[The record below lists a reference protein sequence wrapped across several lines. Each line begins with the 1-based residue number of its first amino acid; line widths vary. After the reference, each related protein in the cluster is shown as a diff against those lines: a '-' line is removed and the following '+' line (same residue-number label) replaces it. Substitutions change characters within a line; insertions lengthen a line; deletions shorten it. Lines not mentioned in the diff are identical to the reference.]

1 MPAAN
6 LPVEP
11 NNLPEAPH
19 DSARTSPL
27 ERREAERVITD
38 WEQETTRLGRALAL
52 MTLNVSVLP
61 SEKWA
66 HRFIIAL
73 RPAVEDF
80 TWLFYGAKFAALMD
94 LPAKPDHS
102 VPMVEQL
109 PARYVPLF
117 TKGCID
123 ATLLGA
129 PVRLHGAIDREAGRR
144 ELYRAAFI
152 AFRLEPNRQQRAAFG
167 AFNCRVTDG
176 HR

>member
-1 MPAAN
+1 MPAFN
-6 LPVEP
+6 LSK
-11 NNLPEAPH
+11 LPELPH
-19 DSARTSPL
+19 DSARTAPL

-123 ATLLGA
+123 ATLSGA

-144 ELYRAAFI
+144 EMYRAAFI

-167 AFNCRVTDG
+167 AFNCRLTDG
-176 HR
+176 HP